1 MELSKTQEEILASSA
16 SVVFV
21 QSCAASGKALS
32 HGSKVYTLEGPKN
45 IENLTMTDKIFGEDG
60 KLHNILGIFPQGEK
74 KEYKVTF
81 SDGTF
86 VNCCSEH
93 LWTFQTESLRS
104 ARSSRW
110 ITCSLAEII
119 EKYPLYKDSRT
130 KNNFG
135 NKASKRKNLFIPMC
149 KPVQFEEQALQIE
162 PYTFGALLGD
172 GSFRRSTFTNEDKD
186 VLEWVDAG
194 LHQIDCSLKFID
206 RYDYS
211 INTNKKHIFSKI
223 LKFYNLWQVKS
234 EDKFIPNEYK
244 YNSVD
249 NRYKL
254 LQGIIDTDGFCAGS
268 SYDLVLKSKRL
279 ILDVKE
285 ICESLGLTAVYSEK
299 KAVCT
304 NAKNGVKDCGTV
316 YRLRIKTS
324 KNFPKLH
331 RSLKREKQWKPSK
344 VYSHRAVVDISPTGK
359 ETEMTCIMIDN
370 PSHLFLT
377 DNFIV
382 THNTRLLTEKIRQSI
397 SRAKKLVAF
406 TFTNMAAAEIRSR
419 LNVENSDVIWIGTI
433 HSYCARCL
441 LRAGITEAGKYLNN
455 ENFDGLF
462 DLARSHPGAFPSL
475 DICLLDEAQDS
486 NEDQFNFIFSIIK
499 SAEYFVVYDERQSIY
514 RWNGS
519 RPDLL
524 KYWAYELNA
533 SIYSMD
539 ENYRNGSDILDFAR
553 DIIRKNKMSD
563 LSIPMRGVRGRVIE
577 VPFSIKYLVD
587 EIKSTSNYG
596 DWMVLARTNAEVD
609 DIFDKLTDAG
619 IPCDTFKQGD
629 LSKDELSE
637 KMKADTV
644 KVLTGHSGKGLEARF
659 VAVYDARMWNEEEVC
674 ISYVMATRARDRL
687 IWFTKPVVKK
697 KPRKNSMMSWE

>member
-1 MELSKTQEEILASSA
+1 MELSQTQKEILASPA

-21 QSCAASGKALS
+21 QSAPASGKALS
-32 HGSKVYTLEGPKN
+32 HGSKVYTSEGPKN
-45 IENLTMTDKIFGEDG
+45 IENLTITDKVFGEDG
-60 KLHNILGIFPQGEK
+60 QLHDILGIFPQGK
-74 KEYKVTF
+74 KEEYKVTF
-81 SDGTF
+81 SDGTS
-86 VNCCSEH
+86 VYCCDEH
-93 LWTFQTESLRS
+93 LWTFQTEALRGHKS
-104 ARSSRW
+104 KQW
-110 ITCSLAEII
+110 ITCSLREII
-119 EKYPLYKDSRT
+119 ENYPLYKNDCA
-130 KNNFG
+130 KNNFSD
-135 NKASKRKNLFIPMC
+135 KPIKRKNLFIPMC
-149 KPVQFEEQALQIE
+149 EPVEFEEQELKIE

-172 GSFRRSTFTNEDKD
+172 GSFRCSIFTNEDKD
-186 VLEWVDAG
+186 ILGWVDEG
-194 LHQIDCSLKFID
+194 LHQISCSLKFID

-211 INTNKKHIFSKI
+211 INSNKKQTFSKI
-223 LKFYNLWQVKS
+223 LKFYNLWQAKS

-254 LQGIIDTDGFCAGS
+254 LQGIIDTDGFCEGS

-279 ILDVKE
+279 VLDVKE

-304 NAKNGVKDCGTV
+304 NAKDGVKDCGIV

-324 KNFPKLH
+324 KKFPKLH
-331 RSLKREKQWKPSK
+331 RSSKREKQWKPSR
-344 VYSHRAVVDISPTGK
+344 VYSHRAIIDITPTGK
-359 ETEMTCIMIDN
+359 KVEMTCIKVDN

-377 DNFIV
+377 SNFIV
-382 THNTRLLTEKIRQSI
+382 THNTTLLTEKIRQSI

-419 LNVENSDVIWIGTI
+419 LGIENSDSIWIGTI
-433 HSYCARCL
+433 HSYCASCL
-441 LRAGITEAGKYLNN
+441 LRAGVREAGNYLNN

-462 DLARSHPGAFPSL
+462 DIARDHPRAFPPL

-499 SAEYFVVYDERQSIY
+499 STEYFVVYDERQCIY

-524 KYWAYELNA
+524 KYWANKLDA

-553 DIIRKNKMSD
+553 KIIRKNRMSD
-563 LSIPMRGVRGRVIE
+563 LSIPMRGVRGKVTE
-577 VPFSIKYLVD
+577 LPFSSKYLIS
-587 EIKSTSNYG
+587 EIKSSSNYG

-609 DIFDKLTDAG
+609 DIFDSLIDAG

-629 LSKDELSE
+629 LSKDELNG
-637 KMKADTV
+637 KMNANTV
-644 KVLTGHSGKGLEARF
+644 KVLTGHSAKGLEARF

-687 IWFTKPVVKK
+687 IWFSKSAVK
-697 KPRKNSMMSWE
+697 RKSRRNSMMEWE

>member
-21 QSCAASGKALS
+21 QSCASSGK
-32 HGSKVYTLEGPKN
+32 
-45 IENLTMTDKIFGEDG
+45 
-60 KLHNILGIFPQGEK
+60 
-74 KEYKVTF
+74 
-81 SDGTF
+81 
-86 VNCCSEH
+86 
-93 LWTFQTESLRS
+93 
-104 ARSSRW
+104 
-110 ITCSLAEII
+110 
-119 EKYPLYKDSRT
+119 
-130 KNNFG
+130 
-135 NKASKRKNLFIPMC
+135 
-149 KPVQFEEQALQIE
+149 
-162 PYTFGALLGD
+162 
-172 GSFRRSTFTNEDKD
+172 
-186 VLEWVDAG
+186 
-194 LHQIDCSLKFID
+194 
-206 RYDYS
+206 
-211 INTNKKHIFSKI
+211 
-223 LKFYNLWQVKS
+223 
-234 EDKFIPNEYK
+234 
-244 YNSVD
+244 
-249 NRYKL
+249 
-254 LQGIIDTDGFCAGS
+254 
-268 SYDLVLKSKRL
+268 
-279 ILDVKE
+279 
-285 ICESLGLTAVYSEK
+285 
-299 KAVCT
+299 
-304 NAKNGVKDCGTV
+304 
-316 YRLRIKTS
+316 
-324 KNFPKLH
+324 
-331 RSLKREKQWKPSK
+331 
-344 VYSHRAVVDISPTGK
+344 
-359 ETEMTCIMIDN
+359 
-370 PSHLFLT
+370 
-377 DNFIV
+377 
-382 THNTRLLTEKIRQSI
+382 TRLLTEKIRQSI

-644 KVLTGHSGKGLEARF
+644 KVLTIHSSKGLETRY
-659 VAVYDARMWNEEEVC
+659 VAVYDSRMWNEEEVC
-674 ISYVMATRARDRL
+674 ISYVAATRARDRL

-697 KPRKNSMMSWE
+697 KPRKNSVMSWE

>member
-1 MELSKTQEEILASSA
+1 MELSQTQKEILEAPEK
-16 SVVFV
+16 VVFV
-21 QSCAASGKALS
+21 KSSAASGKALS
-32 HGSKVYTLEGPKN
+32 HGSKIYTSEGPKN
-45 IENLTMTDKIFGEDG
+45 IENLTMTDKVFGEDG
-60 KLHNILGIFPQGEK
+60 KLHNILGIFPQGK
-74 KEYKVTF
+74 KEEYKVTF

-104 ARSSRW
+104 SKSHRW
-110 ITCSLAEII
+110 ITCPLSEII
-119 EKYPLYKDSRT
+119 EKYPLYKDSRA

-135 NKASKRKNLFIPMC
+135 NKVSKRKNLFIPMC
-149 KPVQFEEQALQIE
+149 KPVQFEEQALKIE

-172 GSFRRSTFTNEDKD
+172 GSFRCSIFTNEDKD
-186 VLEWVDAG
+186 VLKWVNEG
-194 LHQIDCSLKFID
+194 LYQINCSLKFID
-206 RYDYS
+206 RYNYS
-211 INTNKKHIFSKI
+211 INTNGKKTFSKI
-223 LKFYNLWQVKS
+223 LKFYNLWQSKS

-324 KNFPKLH
+324 KDFPKLH

-344 VYSHRAVVDISPTGK
+344 VYSHRAVVDITPTGK
-359 ETEMTCIMIDN
+359 EVEMTCIMIDN

-397 SRAKKLVAF
+397 SCAKRLVAF

-419 LNVENSDVIWIGTI
+419 LGIENNEVIWIGTI
-433 HSYCARCL
+433 HSYCATHLFRGGIMEAAIL
-441 LRAGITEAGKYLNN
+441 LKN
-455 ENFDGLF
+455 ERFDDLF
-462 DLARSHPGAFPSL
+462 KLARLHPEVFPSL

-486 NEDQFNFIFSIIK
+486 NKDQFDFIFSIIK
-499 SAEYFVVYDERQSIY
+499 SEEYFVVYDLRQCIY

-524 KYWAYELNA
+524 MEWADTLCA
-533 SIYSMD
+533 TIYSMD

-553 DIIRKNKMSD
+553 GIIRKNKMADFST
-563 LSIPMRGVRGRVIE
+563 PMRGIRGKVIE
-577 VPFSIKYLVD
+577 APFSIDYLVN
-587 EIKSTSNYG
+587 EIKSNPTFG
-596 DWMVLARTNAEVD
+596 EWMVLARTNAEVD
-609 DIFDKLTDAG
+609 NIYDNLVRAG

-629 LSKDELSE
+629 LSKEELNE
-637 KMKADTV
+637 KMRADKV

-687 IWFTKPVVKK
+687 IWFSKPVVKK
-697 KPRKNSMMSWE
+697 KPRRNSMMSWE